1 MKMHARMTAVIVL
14 SLMLAACGGFELQHM
29 GSVKPIKN
37 PYFST
42 LYSGYLTRAEHE
54 QSYGHYVS
62 ADAYAIKARKVA
74 GGEAVAIF
82 MPNDEGYFP
91 DGMVPAI
98 DRDAMT
104 DARKVLTGLLQ
115 AGAAKVSPADS
126 ANAQVMYDCWVEEQ
140 SYIDDFNEANQ
151 PDHAAFCRDGFNSSL
166 ALVQGAMQVKPV
178 PGAVASVLKLRPE
191 PELESEPEPESE
203 SELELKPESES
214 ELELELEPE
223 PVAKVPN
230 SYLVFFNWGSSEL
243 SDDAMDVIAQ
253 TVENARRGKVTW
265 IMAVG
270 HADTSGAP
278 AYNDGLSRRRAESVG
293 SALVARGIPHNQIT
307 IGSKGEEEPFVPT
320 GDGIREAQ
328 NRRVLV
334 SFPGR

>member
-1 MKMHARMTAVIVL
+1 
-14 SLMLAACGGFELQHM
+14 
-29 GSVKPIKN
+29 
-37 PYFST
+37 
-42 LYSGYLTRAEHE
+42 
-54 QSYGHYVS
+54 
-62 ADAYAIKARKVA
+62 
-74 GGEAVAIF
+74 
-82 MPNDEGYFP
+82 
-91 DGMVPAI
+91 
-98 DRDAMT
+98 
-104 DARKVLTGLLQ
+104 
-115 AGAAKVSPADS
+115 
-126 ANAQVMYDCWVEEQ
+126 
-140 SYIDDFNEANQ
+140 
-151 PDHAAFCRDGFNSSL
+151 
-166 ALVQGAMQVKPV
+166 
-178 PGAVASVLKLRPE
+178 
-191 PELESEPEPESE
+191 
-203 SELELKPESES
+203 
-214 ELELELEPE
+214 
-223 PVAKVPN
+223 VAKVPN